1 MKTKLKLNQN
11 NNWSIDEFS
20 YKNGQKIVFVLR
32 FSHGKMEMDK
42 ALKEWEKNAEKTT
55 FIRRNCS

>member
-32 FSHGKMEMDK
+32 FSHGKMAMAK
-42 ALKEWEKNAEKTT
+42 ALKECEKNAEKTT
-55 FIRRNCS
+55 FIRQNCS